1 MLLLASLTKSKW
13 ILLAP
18 CRETS
23 EWSRSG
29 NGDDNGG
36 NETQAVKN
44 GVKNGATIV
53 CIIKNAYLCRVN

>member
-36 NETQAVKN
+36 NETHAIKN
-44 GVKNGATIV
+44 GVNYCV
-53 CIIKNAYLCRVN
+53 CHKKCVPLQSKLK